1 MNIYFNLILVTNKI
15 KKSNPPNPMDYKV
28 HGIPQAIIVE
38 WVAFPF
44 SSWSSQPR
52 NQTMVSCIAGR
63 FFTSW
68 ATREALFLF
77 LYYLLWKL
85 HKPRVTSQEDIE
97 EINWNLL
104 ACTSIGS
111 FGRSH
116 RFIKV
121 KWNTLFILMKFCQCF
136 ICTTVQQFSNE
147 HWKESNKL
155 VQKFLYLWNFQFN
168 DKLENT

>member
-1 MNIYFNLILVTNKI
+1 MWIL
-15 KKSNPPNPMDYKV
+15 
-28 HGIPQAIIVE
+28 QARILE
-38 WVAFPF
+38 WVAMPF
-44 SSWSSQPR
+44 SRGAFWPR
-52 NQTMVSCIAGR
+52 NWTRVSCIAGR

-77 LYYLLWKL
+77 LYYLLLKL

-104 ACTSIGS
+104 ACTEYWNMLACTSIGS

-121 KWNTLFILMKFCQCF
+121 KWNTLLILMKFCQCF

-155 VQKFLYLWNFQFN
+155 VKKFLYLWNFQFN